1 MAESTQNADD
11 SLRIIKI
18 LSIGFAVFTVLL
30 TIVFFSWWA
39 MKDWLVFGDEEFDR
53 VRWITAMPT
62 ADEPCYRGGMAH
74 DLKQRILG
82 RGMPRGATQALL
94 GRPNWE
100 DATQTE
106 YDLGHCLWDTHG
118 LRLFFNDQDQ
128 LIYTRI
134 VQH

>member
-1 MAESTQNADD
+1 MAEPTQDADG
-11 SLRIIKI
+11 SLRILKI

-39 MKDWLVFGDEEFDR
+39 MKDRLVFGEEKFDR
-53 VRWITAMPT
+53 VKWVTALPT
-62 ADEPCYRGGMAH
+62 TDEPCYRGAMAY
-74 DLKQRILG
+74 DLKQRVLA
-82 RGMPRGATQALL
+82 RGTPRGPIEALL
-94 GRPNWE
+94 GRPDWE

-106 YDLGHCLWDTHG
+106 YDLGQCLWDTHG
-118 LRLFFNDQDQ
+118 LRLYFNDQDR

>member
-1 MAESTQNADD
+1 MAESTQGADD

-18 LSIGFAVFTVLL
+18 LSVGFAVFTVLL

-62 ADEPCYRGGMAH
+62 KDQPCYRGGMAH
-74 DLKQRILG
+74 DLKQRVLA
-82 RGMPRGATQALL
+82 RGTPRNATQALL
-94 GRPNWE
+94 GRPDWE

-118 LRLFFNDQDQ
+118 LRLYFNDQDC